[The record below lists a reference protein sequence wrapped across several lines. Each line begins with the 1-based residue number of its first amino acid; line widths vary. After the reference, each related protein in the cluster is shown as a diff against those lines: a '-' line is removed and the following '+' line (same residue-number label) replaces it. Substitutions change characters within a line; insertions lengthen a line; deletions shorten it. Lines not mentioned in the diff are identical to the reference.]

1 MAVSLGCGVGK
12 MAALEFASFSGL
24 KTTRVQAQSSSSL
37 PRVKNQ
43 LKCCAVLAETKKQ
56 HVTTKS
62 DEIFKAA
69 KVIYF
74 YQLLAVSNPSRMPSN
89 PDICTAEIIPAQG
102 SNELTGPH

>member
-24 KTTRVQAQSSSSL
+24 KATRVQAQSSSSL

-43 LKCCAVLAETKKQ
+43 LKCSAVLAETKKQ

-69 KVIYF
+69 KVSILF
-74 YQLLAVSNPSRMPSN
+74 QLLAVSSFGG
-89 PDICTAEIIPAQG
+89 IP
-102 SNELTGPH
+102 